1 MKILR
6 CLLNPPAVI
15 RYLRI
20 VLVAWMFTTALF
32 FMVPQSTSKVH
43 AQESYITHVVA
54 AGDNLTSIAR
64 RYNVSVPTLMA
75 YNGISNANVIRP
87 GQQIRIPTTTVQPAP
102 TNRPEPTSTPLSNYA
117 PVATSTPVPSA
128 DRGGS
133 SPATSTP
140 VRYATPDSTEEAET
154 YSQAPV
160 PTPTSRVLS
169 GGPSGYTTAGEPVY
183 TVRRGD
189 TLSGI
194 ASQYGVTVL
203 SIMQRNGLGSSAI
216 IVSQRLI
223 IPINTTAPTP
233 TSTYQ
238 APSRAFQTPTAWPT
252 ARATVRATATTTTS
266 YRAQPT
272 PTRRTYGSFLIT
284 ATPTPRLR

>member
-6 CLLNPPAVI
+6 HPPNAIAVT

-32 FMVPQSTSKVH
+32 FIVPQSTSKVH
-43 AQESYITHVVA
+43 AQESYIIHVVG
-54 AGDNLTSIAR
+54 AGDNLTTIAR
-64 RYNVSVPTLMA
+64 RYNVSVATLMA
-75 YNGISNANVIRP
+75 YNGISNANVIRLN
-87 GQQIRIPTTTVQPAP
+87 QQIRVPTTTVQPAP
-102 TNRPEPTSTPLSNYA
+102 TSRPEPTSTSVSNNA
-117 PVATSTPVPSA
+117 PVATRTPVPSTN
-128 DRGGS
+128 REGS
-133 SPATSTP
+133 SPAIVTP
-140 VRYATPDSTEEAET
+140 VKYATPDSTEEAET

-160 PTPTSRVLS
+160 PTPTSRVPS
-169 GGPSGYTTAGEPVY
+169 GGPSGYTTVGEPVY

-252 ARATVRATATTTTS
+252 ARATVRATATTS

-272 PTRRTYGSFLIT
+272 PTKRTYSSFLIT